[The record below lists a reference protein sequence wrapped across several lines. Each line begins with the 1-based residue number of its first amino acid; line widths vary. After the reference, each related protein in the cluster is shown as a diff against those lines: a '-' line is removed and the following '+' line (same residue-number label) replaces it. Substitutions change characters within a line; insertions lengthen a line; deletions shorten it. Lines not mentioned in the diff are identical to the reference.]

1 MDGTVDSGGEL
12 LKYVGSCL
20 MDDLESHHLIKLES
34 NRHLPNFPELMV
46 WKLVQASD
54 SSYLNFLNLHQLY
67 QRLQAFETNSD
78 D

>member
-34 NRHLPNFPELMV
+34 NQHLPNFPELMV

-54 SSYLNFLNLHQLY
+54 
-67 QRLQAFETNSD
+67 
-78 D
+78 